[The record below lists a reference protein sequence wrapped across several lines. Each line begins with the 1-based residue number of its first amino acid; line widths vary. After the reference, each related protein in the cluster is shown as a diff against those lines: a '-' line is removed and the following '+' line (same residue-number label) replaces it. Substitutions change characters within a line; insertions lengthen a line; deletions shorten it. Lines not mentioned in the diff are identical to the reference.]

1 MTRVTF
7 RLARLE
13 AVVPKPVP
21 APEYD
26 LSRLTAA
33 HKERMA
39 EIQPRYLALG
49 LAGLT
54 DAEVDAL
61 AEVAEILQ
69 APEPQGDAR

>member
-1 MTRVTF
+1 MTKVAV

-13 AVVPKPVP
+13 VAVLRPVS